1 MDSGEQQGLK
11 EWRFNSM
18 KTVGR
23 GNSTVMDE
31 KLKEALEGIYENL
44 THEQKEKAK
53 ACKTMEEMIARS
65 GEWGI
70 ELPDEVVDAV
80 AGGIGIGG
88 CHTHCFEYDYN
99 KDVQAVP

>member
-1 MDSGEQQGLK
+1 
-11 EWRFNSM
+11 M

-53 ACKTMEEMIARS
+53 ACKTMEEMIALS

-80 AGGIGIGG
+80 AGGVGEGIGA
-88 CHTHCFEYDYN
+88 CPTNCFGYLH
-99 KDVQAVP
+99 VQAVP